1 MKSFKNTR
9 VEVVLSLVSIVV
21 VLSMTLGR
29 FEASKSMA
37 EEIFEESGIPN
48 LTTSVY
54 LFQRSYDT
62 VFEVLVFSLIV
73 SGLSMTGKPSRGKI
87 DDEVFKFISRFMGFF
102 IGISSAYLALTGH
115 VYPGGGF
122 TAGVV
127 GGTSLLLMGISR
139 GIDEFESKFEKFRAP
154 LVEKILMGVIAIV
167 LVLIII
173 CVKSRLVPI
182 ANFLIYFKVMA
193 GTWIITYKFSKRRGI
208 I

>member
-1 MKSFKNTR
+1 
-9 VEVVLSLVSIVV
+9 
-21 VLSMTLGR
+21 
-29 FEASKSMA
+29 MA
-37 EEIFEESGIPN
+37 KEIFEESRIPN

-73 SGLSMTGKPSRGKI
+73 SGLSITSKPDVRKI
-87 DDEVFKFISRFMGFF
+87 DDEIFKLVSRFMGFF

-139 GIDEFESKFEKFRAP
+139 GMDEFESKFEKFRVP
-154 LVEKILMGVIAIV
+154 FVEKILLGAIAAVLIAI
-167 LVLIII
+167 IA
-173 CVKSRLVPI
+173 CTKSRLVPL

-193 GTWIITYKFSKRRGI
+193 GTWIITYEFSKHRGI